1 LWART
6 DKNAGAAWQQA
17 SGIRQIMT
25 SKAEGDFIRYAI
37 RYDTIIQL
45 CNLVCRKIEN
55 DALAQVA
62 AFKGV
67 SNTSAKKKSQSG

>member
-25 SKAEGDFIRYAI
+25 SKAEGNFI

>member
-1 LWART
+1 
-6 DKNAGAAWQQA
+6 
-17 SGIRQIMT
+17 MT
-25 SKAEGDFIRYAI
+25 SKAEGNFIRYAI